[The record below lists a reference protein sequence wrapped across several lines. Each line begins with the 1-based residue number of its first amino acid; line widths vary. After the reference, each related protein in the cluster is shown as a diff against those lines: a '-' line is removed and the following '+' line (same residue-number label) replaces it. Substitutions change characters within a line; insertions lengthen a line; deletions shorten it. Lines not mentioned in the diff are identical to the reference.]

1 MLKLTYSRKIILAFF
16 IFIITIFT
24 LTGCAK
30 KDNKQDIEKEK
41 VKDEICFLDE
51 TIITMMNRANNIS
64 FNNYKV
70 ISENVK
76 QEKTGST
83 HRTKW

>member
-1 MLKLTYSRKIILAFF
+1 MLKLTYSRKVILAFF
-16 IFIITIFT
+16 IFIITLFT

-41 VKDEICFLDE
+41 VKDEIYFLDE

-83 HRTKW
+83 HRTK

>member
-1 MLKLTYSRKIILAFF
+1 MLKLTYSRKVILAFF
-16 IFIITIFT
+16 IFIITLFT

-30 KDNKQDIEKEK
+30 KDNKQDIEK